1 MNTTAP
7 YFSLQLP
14 AMLHA
19 LKHHLTERWWGD
31 TAFPELSEY
40 ADQTATTDAQCVV
53 NLYRVIMNR
62 HQIGAPLKI
71 TGTQFA
77 EVSAL
82 LLGVHDGRDWWLTC
96 ELFHPVHPLTLEE
109 MTARPLRPASRP
121 YYLNTRGE
129 LMPL

>member
-1 MNTTAP
+1 MNTNEQ
-7 YFSLQLP
+7 FSSQIPLL
-14 AMLHA
+14 LHA
-19 LKHHLTERWWGD
+19 LKRLTGWD
-31 TAFPELSEY
+31 NLTFPELSQY
-40 ADQTATTDAQCVV
+40 AEQTATTDAHCVV
-53 NLYRVIMNR
+53 NLYRVTVY
-62 HQIGAPLKI
+62 PLE
-71 TGTQFA
+71 FA